1 MVGSNGQLLATPP
14 KEPPLQ
20 APVCKSLLTTGTV
33 SGLVSE
39 DRMYPQVGKSFS
51 LCSISCPCSSFSQE
65 RFLVKIF
72 EMGAWHHSLERA
84 LARVGCGLGG
94 GEGGMPIYCQCSLQ
108 VLSSPSLCIS
118 TKSIPFGSWEPLVSL
133 MSESFK
139 CLSLFLILP
148 TPYVIFF
155 FRNPDC
161 Q

>member
-84 LARVGCGLGG
+84 LAQVGCGLGR
-94 GEGGMPIYCQCSLQ
+94 GEGA
-108 VLSSPSLCIS
+108 
-118 TKSIPFGSWEPLVSL
+118 
-133 MSESFK
+133 
-139 CLSLFLILP
+139 CLSTAGALYRFYLPLLCAFLLNPSPLGLGSLLFP
-148 TPYVIFF
+148 
-155 FRNPDC
+155 
-161 Q
+161 